1 VNSSGFTFSRVKEQ
15 MIQQL
20 LGMGIK
26 DFRVLDA
33 ISQVPRHI
41 FLDRALWSRAYENMA
56 LTIGYKQTISQPYI
70 VAKMTEH
77 LLSHTSKRGKVLNRV
92 LEIGSGCGYQSAVLS
107 YFSNDIYAVERVK
120 PLVIKSRDNLREL
133 KIRNVIVKHADGFNG
148 WEEEIKFD
156 GIICAAAPRQYP
168 KELLELLEVG
178 GKLVIPVGLEGD
190 QKLFVISK
198 IAESEH
204 EEMVYE
210 DVAFVPMLP
219 GTSNGEM

>member
-1 VNSSGFTFSRVKEQ
+1 
-15 MIQQL
+15 
-20 LGMGIK
+20 
-26 DFRVLDA
+26 
-33 ISQVPRHI
+33 
-41 FLDRALWSRAYENMA
+41 
-56 LTIGYKQTISQPYI
+56 
-70 VAKMTEH
+70 
-77 LLSHTSKRGKVLNRV
+77 
-92 LEIGSGCGYQSAVLS
+92 LS